1 MPMPSKLSRR
11 PVSLNYEEYMAGEPE
26 NNDLP
31 STFLSDED
39 MGRETNVMI
48 LPNLN
53 INLDLKVQNYTEM
66 ISKCKTKTQIEN
78 VLHMFWDEA
87 SSYGALSE
95 KIDRL
100 QDDFESIHFDIEG
113 MAAFGINLDEFFMD
127 DEDY

>member
-1 MPMPSKLSRR
+1 
-11 PVSLNYEEYMAGEPE
+11 MAGEPE

-31 STFLSDED
+31 STFLSDKD
-39 MGRETNVMI
+39 VGRETNVMI

-78 VLHMFWDEA
+78 ILYMLWDEA

-100 QDDFESIHFDIEG
+100 QEDFESIHFDIEG

-127 DEDY
+127 EDDY

>member
-1 MPMPSKLSRR
+1 MNRD
-11 PVSLNYEEYMAGEPE
+11 EYMAGEPE

-31 STFLSDED
+31 STFLSNED
-39 MGRETNVMI
+39 IGRETNVMI

-53 INLDLKVQNYTEM
+53 INLDLKVHNYTEI

-78 VLHMFWDEA
+78 ILHMFWDEA

-113 MAAFGINLDEFFMD
+113 MAAFGIDPNEFFAD
-127 DEDY
+127 DEDF